1 MTTYRFAITGLRH
14 HDFANRLDELYDKA
28 KMSQG
33 QVNDIKN
40 NAQFLG
46 FKNDRG
52 VIPLCYDFPCK
63 FIKNKMKLTKMMAGK
78 FIFFS
83 IFFA

>member
-1 MTTYRFAITGLRH
+1 
-14 HDFANRLDELYDKA
+14 
-28 KMSQG
+28 MSQG

-52 VIPLCYDFPCK
+52 VIPLFYDFPSK
-63 FIKNKMKLTKMMAGK
+63 FIKIKNE
-78 FIFFS
+78 S
-83 IFFA
+83 CEDVD